1 MKRKTAKEILAESFR
16 ELAEIKP
23 VDKITV
29 PEIVENCGYSKTT
42 FYREFKDKYDL
53 MAWDYTRRQKVIMD
67 QTASPDYEWKTTL
80 LEGAYLF
87 YEQRDY
93 LKNLLLHTNGYES
106 FSQYMKQSH
115 FDSLKKSVLDASGE
129 QKLDIKT
136 EMYVRTYCQG
146 TVDLICDWIMGVYD
160 VRPEELA
167 EVFEN
172 CLPVPLH
179 RYLL

>member
-1 MKRKTAKEILAESFR
+1 
-16 ELAEIKP
+16 
-23 VDKITV
+23 
-29 PEIVENCGYSKTT
+29 
-42 FYREFKDKYDL
+42 
-53 MAWDYTRRQKVIMD
+53 
-67 QTASPDYEWKTTL
+67 
-80 LEGAYLF
+80 F

-106 FSQYMKQSH
+106 FSRYMKHTH
-115 FDSLKKSVLDASGE
+115 FESLKKCVLDASGE
-129 QKLDIKT
+129 QDLDIKT

-172 CLPVPLH
+172 CLPAPLH
-179 RYLL
+179 QYLL

>member
-16 ELAEIKP
+16 ELAEKKP
-23 VDKITV
+23 VDRITV

-67 QTASPDYEWKTTL
+67 QTASPDYEWKTKL

-93 LKNLLLHTNGYES
+93 LKIQLSCRYE
-106 FSQYMKQSH
+106 
-115 FDSLKKSVLDASGE
+115 V
-129 QKLDIKT
+129 
-136 EMYVRTYCQG
+136 
-146 TVDLICDWIMGVYD
+146 
-160 VRPEELA
+160 
-167 EVFEN
+167 
-172 CLPVPLH
+172 
-179 RYLL
+179 